1 MFSGDLAS
9 RLSLLI
15 TFPDNIQQQSVAS
28 FVFDSGT
35 IEDAFYRMIAFAI
48 LFFATHIVLRLAGSV
63 LTALTELPI
72 LRQLNKWGGGALGFV
87 EVYIIVFILLYIG
100 AVIPV
105 SEIQTPIQQ
114 SSIAINIVQ
123 NTPYLS
129 SAIQDLWTQYGV
141 M

>member
-1 MFSGDLAS
+1 L
-9 RLSLLI
+9 
-15 TFPDNIQQQSVAS
+15 
-28 FVFDSGT
+28 
-35 IEDAFYRMIAFAI
+35 Y
-48 LFFATHIVLRLAGSV
+48 LAGSV

>member
-1 MFSGDLAS
+1 
-9 RLSLLI
+9 LLI
-15 TFPDNIQQQSVAS
+15 PFPDNIQQQSVAS

-87 EVYIIVFILLYIG
+87 EVYIIVFILL
-100 AVIPV
+100 
-105 SEIQTPIQQ
+105 
-114 SSIAINIVQ
+114 
-123 NTPYLS
+123 
-129 SAIQDLWTQYGV
+129 
-141 M
+141 